1 MAGPELGFE
10 KVGVPE
16 VGHYEAMRRAA
27 AVVPLLALMLA
38 GCGPE
43 QAAPTVVPAPAP
55 VVTREAA
62 ICEQIR
68 AQMDVNQRLHADGY
82 ANDYGDQYRSLL
94 RAQGCAEG

>member
-1 MAGPELGFE
+1 M
-10 KVGVPE
+10 
-16 VGHYEAMRRAA
+16 
-27 AVVPLLALMLA
+27 PLLALLLA

-55 VVTREAA
+55 APVVTREPA

-82 ANDYGDQYRSLL
+82 AADYGDQYRSLL
-94 RAQGCAEG
+94 RAQGCAED